1 MKIASLREM
10 TKDELLQKEREL
22 REALFN
28 LRFQQATGQ
37 LENHAQIHRTRRG
50 IAQVLTLLCEQDAKA
65 TAKGQ

>member
-37 LENHAQIHRTRRG
+37 LENHAQIHRPAEVSHR
-50 IAQVLTLLCEQDAKA
+50 C
-65 TAKGQ
+65 

>member
-10 TKDELLQKEREL
+10 TKDELVQKEREL

-37 LENHAQIHRTRRG
+37 LENHAQIRRTRRG
-50 IAQVLTLLCEQDAKA
+50 IAQVLTMLREHEAKV

>member
-28 LRFQQATGQ
+28 LRFQHATGQ
-37 LENHAQIHRTRRG
+37 LENSAQIRKTRRG
-50 IAQVLTLLCEQDAKA
+50 IAQVLTVLHQQGAA
-65 TAKGQ
+65 AGGRG

>member
-28 LRFQQATGQ
+28 LRFQHATGQ
-37 LENHAQIHRTRRG
+37 LENHAQIRRTRRG
-50 IAQVLTLLCEQDAKA
+50 IAQVLTMLREHEAKA
-65 TAKGQ
+65 MAKGQ